1 MRSNAA
7 RVALGIVAIA
17 VAVVL
22 LIVLK
27 DDDGDTSDTQTTTSA
42 KESTGGAAGE
52 PAAKP
57 KPAAKEPAVPTIVV
71 RNGKPVGGV
80 QDLTF
85 NAGEQIRFTVRSD
98 APDEVHIH
106 GYDVEQEIPAGGAAT
121 LNFPA
126 DIEGLFEV
134 ELHESDEQ
142 IAELRVNP

>member
-27 DDDGDTSDTQTTTSA
+27 DDGSDTSNKQTTT
-42 KESTGGAAGE
+42 
-52 PAAKP
+52 AAKKSTTGSSGESAAKS
-57 KPAAKEPAVPTIVV
+57 KPMAKEPAVPAIVV

-85 NAGEQIRFTVRSD
+85 NAGEQIRFEVRSD
-98 APDEVHIH
+98 TPDEVHIH
-106 GYDVEQEIPAGGAAT
+106 GYDISEEIPAGGAAT
-121 LNFPA
+121 LSFPA